1 MEFIMAIETS
11 YSDACVRFASLLD
24 EVVLNQE
31 VVIINRRGKESVAMI
46 AASELSGLVETVH
59 LLQSPKNGQRL
70 LSALEQV
77 HKSKGNSSSLEK
89 LRRDFGLDADDE
101 GRVN

>member
-1 MEFIMAIETS
+1 MAIETS
-11 YSDACVRFASLLD
+11 YSDARVRFASLLD

-31 VVIINRRGKESVAMI
+31 VVIINRRGKEAVAMI

-59 LLQSPKNGQRL
+59 LLRSPKNGQRL

-77 HKSKGNSSSLEK
+77 QTTNSNSSSLDK
-89 LRRDFGLDADDE
+89 LRRDL
-101 GRVN
+101 GR